1 MVAVAVV
8 GAETGSV
15 VEDAGVCMV
24 VGDTKVGVT
33 TMSAAVVGVSTIL
46 AGRLVVT
53 AESSLLV
60 SKPGHP
66 EGAVRQPKKKKR
78 KKLKKQAEKANDP
91 SVKQMVSNTSKPAPG
106 QKAAPQG
113 SKSSPQGV
121 TQSGNESLVTGSKS
135 EVGSPSF
142 SAMILLRQRLHEKIK
157 KASGQDD
164 ARELPP
170 AVLERRQRK
179 YERERKKRRRKAL
192 KMKAKMEK
200 KETEEVPVEPES
212 KKEESPAEIVVNRV
226 EVHRENELS
235 KVQKKKEKRKAVKGN
250 ITPPTGKNCK
260 QLLSRLETRKN
271 KLEEL
276 KDKDQKKAEEL
287 ENKMKWTNALYK
299 VEGVKIRD
307 NEERLKEALKR
318 KEKRIAQ
325 CQRQWEMWTE
335 RVVEKMQQRQEKRH
349 KNIQKKKKD
358 RIEKKKARARKKGRV
373 LPEDLKKAGLT

>member
-1 MVAVAVV
+1 MASLAAQDSYLQ
-8 GAETGSV
+8 GLARR
-15 VEDAGVCMV
+15 VCV
-24 VGDTKVGVT
+24 QHAPEARKRKLVT
-33 TMSAAVVGVSTIL
+33 
-46 AGRLVVT
+46 
-53 AESSLLV
+53 
-60 SKPGHP
+60 KPGQP
-66 EGAVRQPKKKKR
+66 EGAGRQPKKKKR
-78 KKLKKQAEKANDP
+78 KKLKKQAERANAP
-91 SVKQMVSNTSKPAPG
+91 SVKQVVSSTSKPAPG

-135 EVGSPSF
+135 EVCSF
-142 SAMILLRQRLHEKIK
+142 SAMNLLRQRLHEKIK
-157 KASGQDD
+157 KASGQGD

-170 AVLERRQRK
+170 AVLEKRQRRK
-179 YERERKKRRRKAL
+179 YERERKKRRRKEL

-200 KETEEVPVEPES
+200 KETEEVPVEPEN
-212 KKEESPAEIVVNRV
+212 KKEESPAEVVFNRV
-226 EVHRENELS
+226 EVHGENELS

-250 ITPPTGKNCK
+250 ITPLTGKNYK

-287 ENKMKWTNALYK
+287 EYKMKWTNALYK
-299 VEGVKIRD
+299 AEGVKIRD

-318 KEKRIAQ
+318 KEKRKAQ
-325 CQRQWEMWTE
+325 RQRQWEMRTE
-335 RVVEKMQQRQEKRH
+335 RVVEKMQQRQEKRR